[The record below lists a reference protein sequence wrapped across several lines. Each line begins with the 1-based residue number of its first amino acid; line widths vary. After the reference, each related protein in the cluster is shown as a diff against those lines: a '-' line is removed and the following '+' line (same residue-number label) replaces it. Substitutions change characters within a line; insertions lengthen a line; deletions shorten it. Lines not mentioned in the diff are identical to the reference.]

1 MFKLLALLLILV
13 ILFGVEVTRALVFGT
28 FSIIA
33 LAILGLIA
41 LVFLIYVY
49 DTLRDKRTSE
59 QKAKDKEIEKQKNK
73 EAMAANKKALIFWG
87 KMIVALIVPT
97 ILICL
102 LLVFLIKK

>member
-1 MFKLLALLLILV
+1 MIKFLVFLVILV
-13 ILFGVEVTRALVFGT
+13 ILFGVETTRALVFGGAR
-28 FSIIA
+28 IIG
-33 LAILGLIA
+33 LVILGLIA

-49 DTLRDKRTSE
+49 DALRDKRTPE

-102 LLVFLIKK
+102 LLVFLTKK